1 MDHIVK
7 VTALSTPPQHLQIKN
22 QRLVLKRHTQSHQ
35 TLLDQEFAY
44 LIFLRIQQQPRLLP
58 TSTNL
63 TPQSKPD
70 CSNAYHGTGVPSCG
84 YQKQSES
91 ALCQRVFDV
100 AIHDSTHHSF
110 QLPHLS

>member
-22 QRLVLKRHTQSHQ
+22 QRLVLKWHTQSHQ
-35 TLLDQEFAY
+35 TLLDFAY

-63 TPQSKPD
+63 TLLSPNQTVPTPIMAQE
-70 CSNAYHGTGVPSCG
+70 CHPVAIRSNLKARCV
-84 YQKQSES
+84 KE
-91 ALCQRVFDV
+91 FDV
-100 AIHDSTHHSF
+100 AIHDSTHRSF